1 MKSKEQT
8 RLVTHKGVHFCG
20 QLYTHLPRGSLP
32 RNGVSVRSSP
42 NDLTAIHITCNGRT
56 HRVATQSNEIV

>member
-32 RNGVSVRSSP
+32 RNGVSVRSSL
-42 NDLTAIHITCNGRT
+42 NDLTAIHVTCSGKT
-56 HRVATQSNEIV
+56 HRVATRDDEIV